1 MAIINNITTEDGD
14 ILQIKPEVP
23 IVGLISLY
31 NFVDTTVGESETDYY
46 SKEFRYS
53 VNGGITFSSWLSLST
68 INISNVDIKKQDQFV
83 IEYRYTHIGGS
94 PSVNLEFDDIL
105 VSSDI
110 EDLDYPI
117 YGTTFF
123 KDFFVVNDI
132 NVYGWALNVLEKLYL
147 YGILP
152 KYMTRGEQSDNVL
165 EDQDFL
171 SFWNS
176 LTHYF
181 AIIVYYARQF
191 RDITQHPN
199 IVELFLQN
207 RGVEAGN
214 LEVSQ
219 LVELFND
226 YMQQFTDRGTNQI
239 VEIGTVNGEFLRM
252 IEFVFPEEFIL
263 AQLQNFE
270 IGWCVGKSSPCW
282 NNTEN
287 IVNII
292 KGYEYTDGVMDL
304 SKYPLVNS
312 AKVSI
317 VGTDMSI
324 QNVANANFAGVDFD
338 SDNAKKI
345 VVNKNLDYEISF
357 FCKLDVANTP
367 LTFGVRSYD
376 ANGNEI
382 SLLNAVN
389 GVASNTFFSAQVLKV
404 VGHYYWVRGI
414 IYNQNKTNDSGAV
427 FVPNGHHL
435 RFNSATAVKYIVP
448 TILLDNSSTSVY
460 PNGFKLNSIVVR
472 PLKVPFTRGQLGI
485 KNVVLSYL
493 VNNNKIY
500 STDKMESL
508 MKSQLLPA
516 NTFLKVNYI
525 YE

>member
-1 MAIINNITTEDGD
+1 
-14 ILQIKPEVP
+14 
-23 IVGLISLY
+23 
-31 NFVDTTVGESETDYY
+31 
-46 SKEFRYS
+46 
-53 VNGGITFSSWLSLST
+53 
-68 INISNVDIKKQDQFV
+68 
-83 IEYRYTHIGGS
+83 
-94 PSVNLEFDDIL
+94 
-105 VSSDI
+105 
-110 EDLDYPI
+110 
-117 YGTTFF
+117 
-123 KDFFVVNDI
+123 
-132 NVYGWALNVLEKLYL
+132 
-147 YGILP
+147 
-152 KYMTRGEQSDNVL
+152 
-165 EDQDFL
+165 
-171 SFWNS
+171 
-176 LTHYF
+176 
-181 AIIVYYARQF
+181 
-191 RDITQHPN
+191 
-199 IVELFLQN
+199 
-207 RGVEAGN
+207 
-214 LEVSQ
+214 
-219 LVELFND
+219 
-226 YMQQFTDRGTNQI
+226 
-239 VEIGTVNGEFLRM
+239 
-252 IEFVFPEEFIL
+252 
-263 AQLQNFE
+263 
-270 IGWCVGKSSPCW
+270 
-282 NNTEN
+282 
-287 IVNII
+287 
-292 KGYEYTDGVMDL
+292 MDL

-382 SLLNAVN
+382 SLLNAVD